1 MPCIEL
7 GSMNN
12 KASSLEVRQI
22 EEGSAIGFWDSITA
36 SETQEFEYT
45 VGIVN
50 ETGQEASST

>member
-45 VGIVN
+45 VGTVI
-50 ETGQEASST
+50 ETGEEATST

>member
-1 MPCIEL
+1 
-7 GSMNN
+7 MNN
-12 KASSLEVRQI
+12 KASSLEVKQI